1 MNLNIDFSADVENLL
16 RQSAADS
23 GLDIA
28 GVIRQIVTE
37 RIANRFSATP
47 KRKLSHDEFM
57 AKLRNIVALHPVSNG
72 KMDDSRESIYAGCG
86 ESS

>member
-16 RQSAADS
+16 RQSAAEA
-23 GLDIA
+23 GLDVA

-37 RIANRFSATP
+37 RIANKISATP

-57 AKLRNIVALHPVSNG
+57 AKLHRIVALHPLSKG
-72 KMDDSRESIYAGCG
+72 KIDDLRESSYAGRG
-86 ESS
+86 E